1 MAGGHRLISTTME
14 LSSNHPLAIRLVAIL
29 SGFINLALLG
39 QVPPNYQL
47 SGDWLINAN
56 DYVTRIERDTDL
68 RRITLSNGL
77 ISRTWQLHD
86 CAISTSLRN
95 HMNGQELLRALSAE
109 ISFSIDGTPY
119 QIGGPFD
126 QPNLAYLSPRWLETL
141 SPAPGQ
147 WRLTAIDFDQ
157 PKERFPWK
165 RLRHHA
171 PNVAWPPNGR
181 SLHFHYEPNG
191 ETTPKVNISVHYEMY
206 DGIPA
211 ISKWFT
217 LENHGRNPVNLDSFK
232 AEILRLVPYE
242 DPVELREGVP
252 IDPPHFHVETDFAF
266 GGFSV
271 KNSRRHS
278 VHWLPDTQWQ
288 TQVNWAKQNPS
299 LLEAKPSLGPDQTL
313 RPGQH
318 FESFRVFEL
327 VFDSTDR
334 ERQGLAQRRLYRTV
348 APWVTENPVT
358 LHVVSTE
365 EVVVKSAIDQA
376 ASCGFEMVS
385 LSFGSGL
392 NMEDESVAN
401 LEKFRALTDYA
412 ATKSIHLGGY
422 SLLSSRRIKP
432 DSDNIINPETGKPGG
447 QTHGYC
453 PALASPWGQNYF
465 RRLTNFFEETGF
477 LQFTHDGSYPGDF
490 DAAARPPQQKGL
502 LDSQWVQWRIITQFY
517 QWLRAQG
524 AYLRVPDYYFLAGAN
539 EAGMGYR
546 EVNWSL
552 PRVQQQI
559 HTRQN
564 IYDGAWQKTPS
575 MGWMFVPLTQYHG
588 GGAAAT
594 IEPLHQNLPHYSTM
608 LASNLGAGVQ
618 AVYRGHRLYDT
629 PETKALVTQ
638 WVDWFMTHRDILE
651 SDIIHSS
658 SRRAHAQGLDWF
670 FHANPQL
677 KTKGFLVVY
686 NPLDTPQSETIP
698 VNLYYT
704 GIEEHAIVA
713 INGTAPTTKA
723 LDERHRVS
731 LSLTVP
737 ARGEAW
743 IAFSQADLDR
753 QDKR

>member
-1 MAGGHRLISTTME
+1 MPPRPSHT
-14 LSSNHPLAIRLVAIL
+14 LALRVAAFL
-29 SGFINLALLG
+29 FSVFNATLLG
-39 QVPPNYQL
+39 QAPPDYQL
-47 SGDWLINAN
+47 SRDWLIDSSDFPA
-56 DYVTRIERDTDL
+56 RIERHPAL
-68 RRITLSNGL
+68 SHITLSNGL
-77 ISRTWQLHD
+77 ISRTWQLHNS
-86 CAISTSLRN
+86 AITTSLRN
-95 HMNGQELLRALSAE
+95 HMNGQELLRALSPE
-109 ISFSIDGTPY
+109 ISLSVDGKPY
-119 QIGGPFD
+119 QIGGPFE
-126 QPNLAYLSPRWLETL
+126 QPNKAYIAPSWLESL
-141 SPAPGQ
+141 APPPGP
-147 WRLTAIDFDQ
+147 WRLAAIDFDQ
-157 PKERFPWK
+157 PTERFPWK

-171 PNVAWPPNGR
+171 PHVAWPPRGR

-191 ETTPKVNISVHYEMY
+191 ETAPEVHIVVHYEMY

-217 LENHGRNPVNLDSFK
+217 LENKSNTPVNLDWFK

-242 DPVELREGVP
+242 DPVEFREGVA
-252 IDPPHFHVETDFAF
+252 ITPPHFHVETDFAF

-271 KNSRRHS
+271 KNSQRHS
-278 VHWLPDTQWQ
+278 VHWRPDTDWK
-288 TQVNWAKQNPS
+288 TQVNWARQNPS
-299 LLEAKPSLGPDQTL
+299 LLEVKPSLGPDQTIS
-313 RPGQH
+313 PGQL

-327 VFDSTDR
+327 VFDSTSR
-334 ERQGLAQRRLYRTV
+334 ERQGLALRRLYRTV

-358 LHVVSTE
+358 LHVVSTDE
-365 EVVVKSAIDQA
+365 TVVKNAIDQA

-392 NMEDESVAN
+392 NMEDESSAN
-401 LEKFRALTDYA
+401 LAKFRALADYA
-412 ATKSIHLGGY
+412 AAKSIHLGGY

-432 DSDNIINPETGKPGG
+432 DSDNIINPETGQPGG

-453 PALASPWGQNYF
+453 PALASAWGQDYF
-465 RRLTNFFEETGF
+465 RRLTHFFERTRF

-490 DAAARPPQQKGL
+490 DDAARPPRQKGL

-517 QWLRAQG
+517 QWLRARG
-524 AYLRVPDYYFLAGAN
+524 AYLRVPDYYYLSGAN

-594 IEPLHQNLPHYSTM
+594 IEPLHQNLAHYGTM

-629 PETKALVTQ
+629 PETKALVTK
-638 WVDWFMTHRDILE
+638 WVDWFMSHRDILE
-651 SDIIHSS
+651 SDLIHSS

-677 KTKGFLVVY
+677 ETKGLLVVY
-686 NPLDTPQSETIP
+686 NPLNTPQSERIP
-698 VNLYYT
+698 INLYYT
-704 GIEEHAIVA
+704 GIQDHAAVSVNGEEAR
-713 INGTAPTTKA
+713 TES

-737 ARGEAW
+737 ANSEAW
-743 IAFSQADLDR
+743 ITFGQADQARRDPR
-753 QDKR
+753 